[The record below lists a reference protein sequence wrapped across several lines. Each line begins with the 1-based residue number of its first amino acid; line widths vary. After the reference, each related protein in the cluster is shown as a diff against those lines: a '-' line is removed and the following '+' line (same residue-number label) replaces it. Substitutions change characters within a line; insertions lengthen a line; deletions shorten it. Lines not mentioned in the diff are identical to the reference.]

1 MKKNHSAAIL
11 IVDKSGSMFALQHDT
26 IGSINKFIEDQKNT
40 PGTCEFAIVQFNSY
54 VSELNI
60 KDVKEYDHLTL
71 KDYAPH
77 GMTALNDAIGIT
89 IDKYGKFLSDRDE
102 SERPETVIICVIT
115 DGEENSSLEYQTLDA
130 LKGVV
135 NHQKEKYNWN
145 FIFLGADID
154 SFDSGGARGFCT
166 NATSNYIKTTSG
178 NIAAYNTASQV
189 VSCLRG
195 GASLDNINVS
205 AVYASNL
212 NNVTDAENPITVT
225 A

>member
-11 IVDKSGSMFALQHDT
+11 IVDKSGSMFNLQSDT
-26 IGSINKFIEDQKNT
+26 IGSINKFIEDQKKE
-40 PGTCEFAIVQFNSY
+40 PGTCEFAIVQFSSGSDISDIEVEDINNVKLLTSNDY
-54 VSELNI
+54 V
-60 KDVKEYDHLTL
+60 
-71 KDYAPH
+71 PH

-89 IDKYGKFLSDRDE
+89 IDNYGKLLKDRDE

-115 DGEENSSLEYQTLDA
+115 DGEENSSLEYKNLA
-130 LKGVV
+130 AIKSVV

-154 SFDSGGARGFCT
+154 SFTDGGARGFSA
-166 NATSNYIKTTSG
+166 NATSNYVKNTVGTM
-178 NIAAYNTASQV
+178 AAYNTASQV

-212 NNVTDAENPITVT
+212 NNEETQVKA
-225 A
+225 